1 MRKATLLLALALL
14 AALPARAQIA
24 FTDAT
29 AGDLLTPVPSW
40 GASWVDYDGDGD
52 LDLFASRIG
61 TTGGNVLYRNDG
73 GVFTAADVGPLTDSA
88 SRGSLGHTWA
98 DYDND
103 GDPDVYVAGGLSRLY
118 RNDGGTF
125 SLVEGGDLDP
135 DGDIRGWAAAWG
147 DYDGDGLLDLV
158 VVHPAGFVGTPSQ
171 ENHLFHNEGGGAF
184 ARVTGTP
191 ITEGLAPYTVGTWSD
206 HDLDGDLDLFVGAG
220 PVSSPGPDYLY
231 ENEGGGAFGR
241 ITTAPIA
248 TDLRDGQVMNWVD
261 YDNDGDLDLYV
272 TNYSAVP
279 TNDLYRND
287 GGGTYTTI
295 TTGPLAT
302 DASALSLANTW
313 GDLDHDGDLDAFVTT
328 GGAVDRLYENEGG
341 GVFTRVMGQP
351 PVASSTPT
359 AGATLGDYDG
369 DGDLDLAVT
378 SQTTLHPVRLYRN
391 DLANGNASF
400 LLELVGVVSNRAGIG
415 AKVWATATIF
425 GELVT
430 QLREVSAQNTFNGH
444 NALTV
449 HFGLGDAATIEELRI
464 EWPSGPE
471 DVYTDVAVADFGG
484 RATAVEGE
492 GLNPVAAE
500 PGAAPA
506 RTALDAPA
514 PNPAAGPTL
523 LRYNLAASSAVT
535 LAVYDVLG
543 REVAVLA
550 TGVRPAGA
558 HAVRFDPRALP
569 AGVYVARLRHAG
581 GVEARPL
588 TVAR

>member
-1 MRKATLLLALALL
+1 MRTAPLLLALL
-14 AALPARAQIA
+14 ALPTRAQIT
-24 FTDAT
+24 FTDVT
-29 AGDLLTPVPSW
+29 AGDLLTPVASW

-52 LDLFASRIG
+52 LDLFSSRIA

-73 GVFTAADVGPLTDSA
+73 GLFTAADAGLLTDSG

-98 DYDND
+98 DYDDD
-103 GDPDVYVAGGLSRLY
+103 GDLDVYVAGGLSRLF

-125 SLVEGGDLDP
+125 ALVEEGALDP

-147 DYDGDGLLDLV
+147 DYDGDGLVDLV
-158 VVHPAGFVGTPSQ
+158 VVHPAGFVGDPHQ

-184 ARVTGTP
+184 ARVTDTP
-191 ITEGLAPYTVGTWSD
+191 ITDGLAPYTVGTWSD
-206 HDLDGDLDLFVGAG
+206 YDLDGDLDLFIGAG
-220 PVSSPGPDYLY
+220 PAGSLGPDYLY
-231 ENEGGGAFGR
+231 ENEGGGAFTR

-272 TNYSAVP
+272 TNYAGTP

-287 GGGTYTTI
+287 GGVYTTV

-302 DASALSLANTW
+302 DTGGLSLASTW
-313 GDLDHDGDLDAFVTT
+313 GDLDNDGDLDAFVTT
-328 GGAVDRLYENEGG
+328 AGAVDRLYENEG

-351 PVASSTPT
+351 PVT
-359 AGATLGDYDG
+359 AATTTSGATLGDYDG

-378 SQTTLHPVRLYRN
+378 SQAPGQPVRLYRN
-391 DLANGNASF
+391 DLASGNASF
-400 LLELVGVVSNRAGIG
+400 LLDLVGVASNRAGIG
-415 AKVWATATIF
+415 AKVWATATIG
-425 GELVT
+425 GEAIT
-430 QLREVSAQNTFNGH
+430 QLREVSAQNTFNGQ

-449 HFGLGDAATIEELRI
+449 HFGLGDAAVIEALRI
-464 EWPSGPE
+464 AWPSGQV
-471 DVYTDVAVADFGG
+471 DVYADVAVADFGG

-500 PGAAPA
+500 PGAPPE
-506 RTALDAPA
+506 RTALEAPA

-523 LRYNLAASSAVT
+523 LRYTLAAPSAVA

-550 TGVRPAGA
+550 AGVRPAGS
-558 HAVRFDPRALP
+558 HAVRFEPRALP
-569 AGVYVARLRHAG
+569 SGVYVVRLRHAG

-588 TVAR
+588 TVTR